1 MRILVVEDEK
11 RLAEFIKNGL
21 EEQKY
26 SVDIAHDGEN
36 GEYLALTNEYDLI
49 ILDILLPKKNGWEVC
64 ESLRNTGVET
74 PIIILSALSDV
85 SDRIRGLEKG
95 ADDYLTKPFVIAE
108 LVARVSALLRR
119 AHKISQPVIR
129 IRDLELDIAA
139 RKVKRAGEDIQL
151 TNKEFALLEYLI
163 LNKNKVVTRTMIS
176 EHVWDIH
183 FDAGSNVIDVII
195 NFLRKKIE
203 TEGGDKLIHT
213 IRGSGYML
221 KDEKT
226 GQDDEA

>member
-21 EEQKY
+21 QEQKY
-26 SVDIAHDGEN
+26 LVDVAFDGEE
-36 GEYLALTNEYDLI
+36 GEYNAMTNDYDLI

-64 ESLRNTGVET
+64 ESLRNAGVEI

-108 LVARVSALLRR
+108 LMARVNALLRR
-119 AHKISQPVIR
+119 AHKVSQPVIR
-129 IRDLELDIAA
+129 IRDLELDTAA
-139 RKVKRAGEDIQL
+139 RKVKCAGEDIQL

-163 LNKNKVVTRTMIS
+163 MNKNKVVTRTMIS

-203 TEGGDKLIHT
+203 TEVGDKLILT
-213 IRGSGYML
+213 IRGAGYML
-221 KDEKT
+221 KDEETK
-226 GQDDEA
+226 

>member
-21 EEQKY
+21 REQKY
-26 SVDIAHDGEN
+26 SVDVAFDGEE
-36 GEYLALTNEYDLI
+36 GEYNAMTNDYDLI

-64 ESLRNTGVET
+64 ESLRNAGVEI

-108 LVARVSALLRR
+108 LVARVNALLRR

-129 IRDLELDIAA
+129 IRDLELDTAA

-163 LNKNKVVTRTMIS
+163 MNKNKVVTRTMIS

-195 NFLRKKIE
+195 NFLRKKIDV
-203 TEGGDKLIHT
+203 EGEGKLIHT

-221 KDEKT
+221 KDEET
-226 GQDDEA
+226 GQEDMT

>member
-26 SVDIAHDGEN
+26 LVDIAPDGEKA
-36 GEYLALTNEYDLI
+36 EYLAQTNDYDLI

-64 ESLRNTGVET
+64 GSLRESGVDT
-74 PIIILSALSDV
+74 PIIMLSALSDV
-85 SDRIRGLEKG
+85 SDRIKGLNKG
-95 ADDYLTKPFVIAE
+95 ADDYLPKPFIIAE
-108 LVARVSALLRR
+108 LLARVKALLRR
-119 AHKISQPVIR
+119 AHNMRQPVIKLKN
-129 IRDLELDIAA
+129 IIFDTTA
-139 RKVKRAGEDIQL
+139 RTVKRDGEEISL
-151 TNKEFALLEYLI
+151 TNREFALLEYLI

-183 FDAGSNVIDVII
+183 FDTGSNVIDVII

-203 TEGGDKLIHT
+203 KEGDDRLIHT
-213 IRGSGYML
+213 IRGAGYML
-221 KDEKT
+221 KDK
-226 GQDDEA
+226 

>member
-11 RLAEFIKNGL
+11 RLADFIKSGL
-21 EEQKY
+21 QEQKY
-26 SVDIAHDGEN
+26 SVDVAFDGED
-36 GEYLALTNEYDLI
+36 GEYNAMTNDYDLI

-64 ESLRNTGVET
+64 ESLRNAGVEI
-74 PIIILSALSDV
+74 PIIMLSALSDV

-119 AHKISQPVIR
+119 AYRISQPVIR
-129 IRDLELDIAA
+129 VRDLELDIAA

-183 FDAGSNVIDVII
+183 FDTGSNVIDVII
-195 NFLRKKIE
+195 NFLRKKIDP
-203 TEGGDKLIHT
+203 EGGAKLIHT

-221 KDEKT
+221 KDEET
-226 GQDDEA
+226 GQEDAT

>member
-11 RLAEFIKNGL
+11 RLANFIKNGL

-26 SVDIAHDGEN
+26 SVDVANDGQN
-36 GEYLALTNEYDLI
+36 AEYLAMTNDYDLI

-64 ESLRNTGVET
+64 ESLRNSDVDT
-74 PIIILSALSDV
+74 PIIMLSALNEV
-85 SDRIRGLEKG
+85 SDRIKGLDRG
-95 ADDYLTKPFVIAE
+95 ADDYIAKPFVIAE
-108 LVARVSALLRR
+108 LVARVNAMLRR
-119 AHKISQPVIR
+119 AHKVTQPVVK
-129 IRDLELDIAA
+129 IRDLELDIAT
-139 RKVKRAGEDIQL
+139 RKISRSGEEIQL

-195 NFLRKKIE
+195 NFLRKKIDM
-203 TEGGDKLIHT
+203 EGQAKLIHT

-221 KDEKT
+221 KDEDV
-226 GQDDEA
+226 GREE

>member
-26 SVDIAHDGEN
+26 SVDLAHDGEN
-36 GEYLALTNEYDLI
+36 AEFLALTNEYDLI

-64 ESLRNTGVET
+64 DSLRHAGLDI
-74 PIIILSALSDV
+74 PILMLSALSEV
-85 SDRIRGLEKG
+85 SDKIRGLDKG

-108 LVARVSALLRR
+108 LVARVKALLRR
-119 AHKISQPVIR
+119 SHKVSQSVIR
-129 IRDLELDIAA
+129 IHDIELDISA
-139 RKVKRAGEDIQL
+139 RKVRRAGREIQL
-151 TNKEFALLEYLI
+151 TNKEFSLLEYLMM
-163 LNKNKVVTRTMIS
+163 NKNKVITRTMIS

-203 TEGGDKLIHT
+203 KVGEDKIIHT
-213 IRGSGYML
+213 IRGAGYMI
-221 KDEKT
+221 KDE
-226 GQDDEA
+226 

>member
-11 RLAEFIKNGL
+11 RLANFIKNGL

-26 SVDIAHDGEN
+26 SVDVANDGEN
-36 GEYLALTNEYDLI
+36 AEYLAMTNEYDLI

-64 ESLRNTGVET
+64 ESLRNADVDI
-74 PIIILSALSDV
+74 PIIMLSALNEV
-85 SDRIRGLEKG
+85 SDRIKGLDRG
-95 ADDYLTKPFVIAE
+95 ADDYISKPFVIAE
-108 LVARVSALLRR
+108 LVARVNANLRR
-119 AHKISQPVIR
+119 AHKVTQSLVK
-129 IRDLELDIAA
+129 IRDFELDLAK
-139 RKVKRAGEDIQL
+139 RKISRSGEDIQL

-195 NFLRKKIE
+195 NFLRNKIE
-203 TEGGDKLIHT
+203 KDGEERLIYT
-213 IRGSGYML
+213 IRGAGYMI
-221 KDEKT
+221 KD
-226 GQDDEA
+226 D

>member
-1 MRILVVEDEK
+1 MRILIVEDEK
-11 RLAEFIKNGL
+11 RLADFIKNGL
-21 EEQKY
+21 QEQKY
-26 SVDIAHDGEN
+26 LVDVVFDGEE
-36 GEYLALTNEYDLI
+36 GEYNVMTNDYDLI

-64 ESLRNTGVET
+64 ESLRSAGVET
-74 PIIILSALSDV
+74 PIIMLSALSDV

-95 ADDYLTKPFVIAE
+95 ADDYLTKPFMIAE
-108 LVARVSALLRR
+108 LVARVNALLRR
-119 AHKISQPVIR
+119 AHKITQPVIR

-163 LNKNKVVTRTMIS
+163 MNKNKVVTRTMIS

-213 IRGSGYML
+213 IRGAGYML
-221 KDEKT
+221 KDEEVK
-226 GQDDEA
+226 

>member
-1 MRILVVEDEK
+1 MRILIVEDEK

-26 SVDIAHDGEN
+26 SVDVAHDGEN
-36 GEYLALTNEYDLI
+36 AEFLAMSNDYDLI

-64 ESLRNTGVET
+64 ETLRNLGMDT
-74 PIIILSALSDV
+74 PIIMLSALSDV
-85 SDRIRGLEKG
+85 SDRIKGLDSG
-95 ADDYLTKPFVIAE
+95 ADDYITKPFVIAE
-108 LVARVSALLRR
+108 LVARVNAMMRR
-119 AHKISQPVIR
+119 AHKVTQPVVN
-129 IRDLELDIAA
+129 IRDIQLDISS
-139 RKVKRAGEDIQL
+139 RTVKRSGEKIPL
-151 TNKEFALLEYLI
+151 TNKEFALLEYLL

-203 TEGGDKLIHT
+203 KEGEERLIHT
-213 IRGSGYML
+213 IRGAGYML
-221 KDEKT
+221 KDN
-226 GQDDEA
+226 

>member
-26 SVDIAHDGEN
+26 SVDVAHDGEN
-36 GEYLALTNEYDLI
+36 AEFLAMTNEYDLI

-64 ESLRNTGVET
+64 ESLRNAGMDT
-74 PIIILSALSDV
+74 PIIMLSALSDV
-85 SDRIRGLEKG
+85 SDRIKGLDSG
-95 ADDYLTKPFVIAE
+95 ADDYITKPFVIAE
-108 LVARVSALLRR
+108 LVARVNAMLRR
-119 AHKISQPVIR
+119 AHKVAQPVIK

-139 RKVKRAGEDIQL
+139 RKVNRAGEEIQL

-203 TEGGDKLIHT
+203 REGEERLIHT
-213 IRGSGYML
+213 IRGAGYML
-221 KDEKT
+221 KD
-226 GQDDEA
+226 D

>member
-26 SVDIAHDGEN
+26 SVDVAYDGEN
-36 GEYLALTNEYDLI
+36 AEFLAMTNEYDLI

-64 ESLRNTGVET
+64 ESLRNAGLDI
-74 PIIILSALSDV
+74 PILILSALSEV
-85 SDRIRGLEKG
+85 SDKIRGLDKG

-108 LVARVSALLRR
+108 LVARVKALLRR
-119 AHKISQPVIR
+119 SHKVSQSVIK
-129 IRDLELDIAA
+129 IHDIELDISA
-139 RKVKRAGEDIQL
+139 RKVRRADREIQL
-151 TNKEFALLEYLI
+151 TNKEFSLLEYLMM
-163 LNKNKVVTRTMIS
+163 NKNKVITRTMIS

-203 TEGGDKLIHT
+203 TEGEEKIIQT
-213 IRGSGYML
+213 VRGAGYMI
-221 KDEKT
+221 KDE
-226 GQDDEA
+226 

>member
-26 SVDIAHDGEN
+26 SVDVAHDGEN
-36 GEYLALTNEYDLI
+36 AEYLAMTNEYDLI
-49 ILDILLPKKNGWEVC
+49 VLDILLPKKNGWEVC
-64 ESLRNTGVET
+64 ESLRNAGIDI
-74 PIIILSALSDV
+74 PILMLSALGEV
-85 SDRIRGLEKG
+85 SDKIKGLEKG

-108 LVARVSALLRR
+108 LVARVNALLRR
-119 AHKISQPVIR
+119 SHKVSQSVIK
-129 IRDLELDIAA
+129 IHNIELDISA
-139 RKVKRAGEDIQL
+139 RKVRRAGQEIQL

-163 LNKNKVVTRTMIS
+163 LNKNKVITRTMIS

-203 TEGGDKLIHT
+203 TEGEEKIIQT
-213 IRGSGYML
+213 IRGAGYMI
-221 KDEKT
+221 KDE
-226 GQDDEA
+226 

>member
-21 EEQKY
+21 REQKY
-26 SVDIAHDGEN
+26 SVDVAFDGEE
-36 GEYLALTNEYDLI
+36 GEYNAMTNDYDLI

-64 ESLRNTGVET
+64 ESLRNAGVEI

-108 LVARVSALLRR
+108 LMARVNALLRR
-119 AHKISQPVIR
+119 AHKVSQPVIR
-129 IRDLELDIAA
+129 IRDLELDTAA
-139 RKVKRAGEDIQL
+139 RKVKCAGEDIQL

-163 LNKNKVVTRTMIS
+163 MNKNKVVTRTMIS

-203 TEGGDKLIHT
+203 TEGGDKLILT
-213 IRGSGYML
+213 IRGAGYML
-221 KDEKT
+221 KDEETK
-226 GQDDEA
+226 

>member
-11 RLAEFIKNGL
+11 RLADFIKNGL

-26 SVDIAHDGEN
+26 SVDAAYDGEN
-36 GEYLALTNEYDLI
+36 AEFLAMTNEYDLI

-64 ESLRNTGVET
+64 ESLRNAGMDT
-74 PIIILSALSDV
+74 PIIMLSALSDV
-85 SDRIRGLEKG
+85 SDRIKGLDKG
-95 ADDYLTKPFVIAE
+95 ADDYITKPFVIAE
-108 LVARVSALLRR
+108 LVARVNAMLRR
-119 AHKISQPVIR
+119 AHHVTQPIVK
-129 IRDLELDIAA
+129 IRDIELDISA
-139 RKVKRAGEDIQL
+139 RKVNRSGEEIQL

-203 TEGGDKLIHT
+203 IEGEERLIHT
-213 IRGSGYML
+213 IRGAGYML
-221 KDEKT
+221 KDE
-226 GQDDEA
+226 